1 VSPDQT
7 VERTVLVVDDYPALL
22 SWACRAFRRAGWTV
36 LDATDGFAA
45 LAAWEAAI
53 AEGGRVDLLVT
64 DLGMPE
70 LGGLELA
77 QELRARDATLPIIA
91 LTGHADRE
99 EAWDGAVL
107 ERTSLFRKPV
117 DGAEVIAAAEAL
129 TIDRAGRVV

>member
-1 VSPDQT
+1 VSDDAT
-7 VERTVLVVDDYPALL
+7 AERTVLVVDDYPALL

-36 LDATDGFAA
+36 LDATDGLAA
-45 LAAWEAAI
+45 LAAWEAART
-53 AEGGRVDLLVT
+53 AGQRVDLLVT

-70 LGGLELA
+70 LSGVELA
-77 QELRARDATLPIIA
+77 KALRSRDATLPIIA

-129 TIDRAGRVV
+129 TIDRTGRVV